1 MLLTTKVSLKK
12 IKSDKLLIIKE
23 MTKNSK
29 DLYNK
34 GLYNIRQQ
42 FFKDKSYLSYGK
54 NDKLTKTQWNETET
68 SQEYYNLQS
77 NCSQQILKKLDKN
90 FKSFFKLLKMK
101 NNGKFNEKVNIPKYL
116 GKDEHNIVIFS
127 KSSFKILGNYI
138 RLSTPVYIQKRLK
151 SENKDP
157 YLNFKIPKNIIDKN
171 NIQEV
176 HILPNKSGTKFT
188 LIFIYKNKEVNLKKD
203 NGNYLSLDLGVDNI
217 VSMVNSN
224 SGESILI
231 NGKEIKS
238 INRFINKN
246 KSVLSSILKL
256 NQNKHYSKRLDNLD
270 TKRLNILK
278 DRLHKIST
286 YIIDYCLNNNIN
298 NIVIGINEGWKNEIN
313 IGKKNNQNFLNIPH
327 SLLIQYIEYKSK
339 LSGLNCILQEESYTS
354 KVDSLVLEDL
364 PVYGEYSDKEISK
377 TINPLT
383 NIKYLGKRIKRGL
396 FQSSS
401 GKLIHSDING
411 SLNIL
416 RKYLNSLDIC
426 KQDSLIKKI
435 LSSGRVFR
443 PIKISIV

>member
-1 MLLTTKVSLKK
+1 M
-12 IKSDKLLIIKE
+12 
-23 MTKNSK
+23 
-29 DLYNK
+29 
-34 GLYNIRQQ
+34 
-42 FFKDKSYLSYGK
+42 
-54 NDKLTKTQWNETET
+54 
-68 SQEYYNLQS
+68 
-77 NCSQQILKKLDKN
+77 
-90 FKSFFKLLKMK
+90 
-101 NNGKFNEKVNIPKYL
+101 
-116 GKDEHNIVIFS
+116 
-127 KSSFKILGNYI
+127 
-138 RLSTPVYIQKRLK
+138 
-151 SENKDP
+151 
-157 YLNFKIPKNIIDKN
+157 
-171 NIQEV
+171 
-176 HILPNKSGTKFT
+176 
-188 LIFIYKNKEVNLKKD
+188 
-203 NGNYLSLDLGVDNI
+203 SLDLGVDNI

-364 PVYGEYSDKEISK
+364 PVYGEYSDKKISK